1 MSRVCSVCGKK
12 AQVGYQ
18 VSHAHNRTKKRR
30 RVNLQTVRART
41 GRGTRRIV
49 VCTRCLRSGKVDKA
63 A

>member
-18 VSHAHNRTKKRR
+18 VSHAHNRTKKRW
-30 RVNLQTVRART
+30 RVNIQTVHAKT
-41 GRGTRRIV
+41 PHGTRQVV
-49 VCTRCLRSGKVDKA
+49 VCTRCLRSGKVHKA